1 MTTRTPFRLAA
12 LAPAAITGILLA
24 GCGSTTAST
33 AGQQTT
39 GGSQPASGG
48 GGSQPASGGGG
59 SQPASG
65 GSSINDGLG
74 HPVSV
79 CSLLPAS
86 TVASVSGEPI
96 TVATEDDTLGIK
108 LYTCHYK
115 SADGTNGLDV
125 NVLAD
130 DASPGY
136 DGSLAAAQTADP
148 GGTLQISGLGD
159 KAFSSILG
167 LEALFGNVS
176 ITVSNL
182 QSDQASETLIRDLQP
197 KL

>member
-12 LAPAAITGILLA
+12 LAPAALAGILLT
-24 GCGSTTAST
+24 GCGSTTGST
-33 AGQQTT
+33 VGQQTA
-39 GGSQPASGG
+39 GGSRPASGG
-48 GGSQPASGGGG
+48 GGSQPASGGG
-59 SQPASG
+59 
-65 GSSINDGLG
+65 SSISDGLG
-74 HPVSV
+74 HPVNV

-96 TVATEDDTLGIK
+96 TVAKADDTLSIK
-108 LYTCHYK
+108 LYTCNYS
-115 SADGTNGLDV
+115 SASGTSGADV
-125 NVLAD
+125 SVLAD
-130 DASPGY
+130 DAAPGY
-136 DGSLAAAQTADP
+136 DGSLAASQTGDP
-148 GGTLQISGLGD
+148 KGTHQISGLGD

-182 QSDQASETLIRDLQP
+182 PSDQASETLIRDLQP